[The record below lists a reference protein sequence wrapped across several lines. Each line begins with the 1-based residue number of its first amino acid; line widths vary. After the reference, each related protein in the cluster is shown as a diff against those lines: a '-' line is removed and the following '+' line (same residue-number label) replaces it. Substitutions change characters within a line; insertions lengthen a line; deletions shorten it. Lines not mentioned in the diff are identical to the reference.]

1 MKREDTGVSVSLH
14 SLSFPG
20 GLSVDAWWPSLSHIS
35 TYGLGLR
42 LILIFTLQMASASED
57 LSGADARLYLRS
69 SDKFL
74 LECS

>member
-35 TYGLGLR
+35 TYGMGLNK
-42 LILIFTLQMASASED
+42 LDGGGPFTLKKQQSLQCVNGKLIS
-57 LSGADARLYLRS
+57 
-69 SDKFL
+69 
-74 LECS
+74 